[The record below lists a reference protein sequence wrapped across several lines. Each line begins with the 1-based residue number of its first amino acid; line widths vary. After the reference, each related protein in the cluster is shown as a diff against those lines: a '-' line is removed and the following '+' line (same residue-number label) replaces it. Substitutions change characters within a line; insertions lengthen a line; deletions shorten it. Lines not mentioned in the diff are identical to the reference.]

1 MRILLALPLL
11 AVAACQVT
19 KDDANDS
26 MSVTYNGDVAEN
38 GLADVAN
45 TAGNIA
51 EDISKDVQQS
61 ADKVQN
67 KADGIQ
73 ADDKPAESNAN

>member
-1 MRILLALPLL
+1 MRGWIALPLL
-11 AVAACQVT
+11 ALAACQVT

-26 MSVTYNGDVAEN
+26 VSVTYNGDVAEN
-38 GLADVAN
+38 GFADAAN

-51 EDISKDVQQS
+51 EDISNDVQQS
-61 ADKVQN
+61 ADKVEN
-67 KADGIQ
+67 KADAMQ

>member
-51 EDISKDVQQS
+51 EDISSDVQQS

>member
-1 MRILLALPLL
+1 MRGWIALPLL
-11 AVAACQVT
+11 ALAACQVT

-26 MSVTYNGDVAEN
+26 VSVTYNGDVAEN
-38 GLADVAN
+38 GFADVAN

-51 EDISKDVQQS
+51 EDISNDVQQS
-61 ADKVQN
+61 AEKVEN
-67 KADGIQ
+67 KADAMQ

>member
-51 EDISKDVQQS
+51 EDISNDVQQS